1 MSPTSSRPKLI
12 SPSHIQTQKTTKAF
26 KPRRKQQ
33 RKIQKYQKNGEHPR
47 LKPARIR
54 AVALFICVL
63 AVAGLERRGA
73 VGGDAA
79 LDVGG
84 VCGFGEEDGAVVS
97 GSGEGGVLV
106 GGMRGFWGWGG
117 GGGIPLGQA
126 PRKEMALGQL
136 VVYWHVPMC

>member
-1 MSPTSSRPKLI
+1 MFGGVG
-12 SPSHIQTQKTTKAF
+12 Q
-26 KPRRKQQ
+26 RRGGVACF
-33 RKIQKYQKNGEHPR
+33 QKYQKNGEHPR